1 MSTIDKRIVQMQFDN
16 AQFERGISQSMDSLD
31 EFNEKLQ
38 FKEAVKGINGLQREL
53 NDVNFNGIQ
62 NAASRLSDYFTTIGG
77 MIKKKIKEN
86 ITDEL
91 VGAISKI
98 EQATIGQ
105 IKSGGWSRAMNLAN
119 AQFMIEGLKLD
130 WNEMLKSINYG
141 VQDTAYGLDAAAKA
155 ASSLAASGVDFHES
169 VEGANDSLMHTS
181 LRAISGVAAMT
192 NSTYEDISRIFTS
205 VAGNGRLM
213 GDQLLQLSA
222 RGLNVA
228 ANLAQVMNTTEADI
242 RDMVSKGKIS
252 FEMFATAM
260 DDAFGAHAKE
270 ANKTFTGALSNMKAA
285 LSRIGAIFATPVI
298 AKTNEVF
305 IALTSKIKEVQKALN
320 DTTDNEGQK
329 VLRFAGHFAE
339 AWEAGVEAVSKL
351 IKAVDLSW
359 FQKIADAADNA
370 AQKVTGI
377 FKTLES
383 YIGGYS
389 EELSKDSEKTAVS
402 MKLTAEEYQAVID
415 VVNQKYGNGGDR
427 IKKLTNAGFTE
438 DSRKKIQKW
447 VDAIVAAKY
456 SFDDAEISGLKFKKA
471 VESVSGSG
479 GSMAEMVKQNK
490 ELEKSQQT
498 QKKIKIKSVYNDL
511 HATLSAVV
519 RTGRNL
525 LVVLKNLGGSVLSGF
540 LKGLDPS
547 KGAKNLKKFS
557 LSLEAI
563 SEHLIAFSE
572 KAGPAVEKVFEK
584 LGQVV
589 SWVWSKITGAAAAVG
604 EFIANFRKGKK
615 EFEETGEVAK
625 GTSTFMEKFIK
636 VVTNGVNKLKKFPEF
651 LDELIAAIKEK
662 PGVKR
667 LTDQLTKLWETIKN
681 GAKDALKP
689 ATDAINDFAESTGDD
704 GKSAAEVMADAI
716 DFICTK
722 IADFNDMIPKAI
734 EYVEKFCD
742 TVVTK
747 AEEIYDKI
755 VEKAEGLYEK
765 IKPYIDKFTKFL
777 KETFG
782 AESFDDFKTSFE
794 KSWNESSIKGMLD
807 SVTAFG
813 DSVKTGL
820 LEGLDNV
827 DWDYVGSLSGL
838 ALVLVGFLKLIK
850 LTDAITEFTESLTSV
865 PKALST
871 LLAGVNDFVSVM
883 SGSIGK
889 MTTSIEIGVITASI
903 VSIGLLI
910 IALGSVDRSKIE
922 QGAAVMI
929 LIGFFTRIIVI
940 GFLNALS
947 NVKALTIASRQGTTF
962 INKLKSQLVFILN
975 SFVSIIS
982 LCLFFVSIAAS
993 IYIIVKAMKEFAS
1006 MDPNTMSEAVGTVTV
1021 IAGAVLAIG
1030 LLLYVAFKRDT
1041 KLDYDMKATKAM
1053 LGLAAVIFS
1062 ISIAVYA
1069 IAQAAAVLAANNVTW
1084 NEFGMVAAAIAIVS
1098 ALSILLLKN
1107 VKSMDSA
1114 KGILKMAVSILLLSI
1129 GLSMI
1134 IGTII
1139 GLAVVISA
1147 LDKIGLGDKFE
1158 EAVWYVALILVAIGG
1173 AIFLMSKGASQFKSI
1188 RKLPGII
1195 FTMSLAILAIAGAI
1209 MMIASLGDRMYWASF
1224 IVGGMIVILA
1234 GTIYLLM
1241 SALKKMSDEAGAA
1254 GAKKISTMMD
1264 SLSMAFVSIGISLLL
1279 IAAACALM
1287 DTVGPQGLIAVGAA
1301 LVVLIVAFAL
1311 MAKFLDPAKIE
1322 ATSKAFLSIGGMMAL
1337 VGVGILLIA
1346 AALKIIQPLLAPLAV
1361 DLANLFN
1368 VMAEHPVLVGIFT
1381 ALIIGLIVALIV
1393 FAEKVGPIVKVIVDA
1408 VTGAAKA
1415 IWGVLK
1421 TSGEAIGK
1429 WFKELSPKMKIMVS
1443 SLIIG
1448 LCAALLKASPEV
1460 LKTIGK
1466 LLFKLLEFL
1475 GDIAGKLAYS
1485 IVALIIKLI
1494 YAITDAIMANS
1505 GRIASAL
1512 IGLVMALVDIL
1523 WNVIGQII
1531 ALVFGD
1537 KVADKITG
1545 FFSGTSAE
1553 MMDKVQSMRE
1563 TAEAGD
1569 RIKAERLRL
1578 LDEEEIED
1586 DIKKIYN
1593 DDNVN
1598 AMQNVGT
1605 KLGKGLSTGIGIGS
1619 GLTGG
1624 GIGSMLGSAAGGGL
1638 SDTITK
1644 AMAGS
1649 SGGGASW
1656 DPEDLTGSIREF
1668 GTVSDGATGS
1678 VADLS
1683 NVMADFNIN
1692 ADGASGSMLDM
1703 NSIMEQFNINA
1714 DGTEESISDVNEAM
1728 SETAETATEA
1738 AEAIDETKNNIVE
1751 LPTAAQEAMIKAGQA
1766 FRDKDGL
1773 FYDLK
1778 NFTKDL
1784 DNLPSQAKEALIKAG
1799 KGIRGE
1805 DGIFYALKDQ
1815 NKEISDFVAG
1825 FGKEIGETYVDE
1837 ETDAMSAGKR
1847 YYDAQYENMQYAN
1860 KAVADNR
1867 KEYRDTVDECVN
1879 DTGVTIINAAEHRYY
1894 ESGENSVAAIV
1905 KAVKDGED
1913 DVARAYI
1920 GLVNAGIN
1928 AYNGPDGQDAHSPSK
1943 KYYQNALYSIL
1954 GITDAINQNESLATS
1969 AMAGLASSMV
1979 SSFGSGLSYVGKVAS
1994 GELAY
1999 DPTIRPVLDTSRV
2012 SLGASSI
2019 NGMFNRQSISLS
2031 GFSGRLAAD
2040 IGQLD
2045 SRNSDVVGELQ
2056 ALREEMA
2063 YMTEEMTNMQMV
2075 VDSGALVGAIAP
2087 GMDRSLGRMT
2097 KFKGRGN

>member
-38 FKEAVKGINGLQREL
+38 FKEAMKGIAGLQKE
-53 NDVNFNGIQ
+53 I
-62 NAASRLSDYFTTIGG
+62 NAVSFIRMQQSVDRLSDYFTTIGG
-77 MIKKKIKEN
+77 KLKETIKKN
-86 ITDEL
+86 ITDEI
-91 VGAISKI
+91 VKAAQSI

-305 IALTSKIKEVQKALN
+305 IAITSRIKEFQKALS
-320 DTTDNEGQK
+320 DTVDNEGQK

-339 AWEAGVEAVSKL
+339 AWETGVETVSKL
-351 IKAVDLSW
+351 IKAIDLSW
-359 FQKIADAADNA
+359 FQDIADAADKA

-377 FKTLES
+377 FKTLDS

-389 EELSKDSEKTAVS
+389 EELKADAEKTADA
-402 MKLTAEEYQAVID
+402 MALTAEEYQAVID
-415 VVNQKYGNGGDR
+415 VVNQKYGNGGAR
-427 IKKLTNAGFTE
+427 IKKLTDAGFSE
-438 DSRKKIQKW
+438 DSRKRIQKW
-447 VDAIVAAKY
+447 VDAVVKAKY
-456 SFDDAEISGLKFKKA
+456 SLDDAEIGGVKFKKA
-471 VESVSGSG
+471 VESVTGSG
-479 GSMAEMVKQNK
+479 GAMAEMVKQNK

-511 HATLSAVV
+511 SATLASVV
-519 RTGRNL
+519 RTGKNL
-525 LVVLKNLGGSVLSGF
+525 LTVIKNLGGSVLKGF
-540 LKGLDPS
+540 LQGLDPS
-547 KGAKNLKKFS
+547 KGAKNLKRFS
-557 LSLEAI
+557 LSLEKL
-563 SEHLIAFSE
+563 SEHLVEFSIKTGPTIE
-572 KAGPAVEKVFEK
+572 KAFEKV
-584 LGQVV
+584 GAAV
-589 SWVWSKITGAAAAVG
+589 SWVWSKVTGAAASVA
-604 EFIANFRKGKK
+604 EFIANFKKGKK
-615 EFEETGEVAK
+615 EIEETGTVTE
-625 GTSTFMEKFIK
+625 GTSKFMEKFIK
-636 VVTNGVNKLKKFPEF
+636 VVTNGVNKIKKLPDFFE
-651 LDELIAAIKEK
+651 DLISAIKEK

-667 LTDQLTKLWETIKN
+667 LSDQLTKLWDTIKN

-689 ATDAINDFAESTGDD
+689 AKDAIDSFADGTDEAGESSVD
-704 GKSAAEVMADAI
+704 KFANAI

-722 IADFNDMIPKAI
+722 IADFNDLIPKAI
-734 EYVEKFCD
+734 EYVENLFD
-742 TVVTK
+742 TISKK
-747 AEEIYDKI
+747 AEELYG
-755 VEKAEGLYEK
+755 KA
-765 IKPYIDKFTKFL
+765 KPHIDKFKKLL
-777 KETFG
+777 KDTFG
-782 AESFDDFKTSFE
+782 VENLEDLKASFE
-794 KSWNESSIKGMLD
+794 KAWDESSVKGILD

-813 DSVKTGL
+813 EAVKTSL

-827 DWDYVGSLSGL
+827 DWDYVGSLSGI
-838 ALVLVGFLKLIK
+838 ALLLVGLLKLMK
-850 LTDAITEFTESLTSV
+850 LTDALTEFTDALTGV
-865 PKALST
+865 PTALKAL
-871 LLAGVNDFVSVM
+871 LEGANDFMAVM

-889 MTTSIEIGVITASI
+889 MTTAVEIGVITASI
-903 VSIGLLI
+903 VAIGLLV
-910 IALGSVDRSKIE
+910 IALGSVDKSKLE
-922 QGAAVMI
+922 QGAAALI
-929 LIGFFTRIIVI
+929 LIAVFARIVVI
-940 GFLNALS
+940 GFLNAI
-947 NVKALTIASRQGTTF
+947 NNFKALTIAARQGTTF
-962 INKLKSQLVFILN
+962 INKLKAQLVTILS
-975 SFVSIIS
+975 SFVSAIS
-982 LCLFFVSIAAS
+982 ACLVILSLAGAAL
-993 IYIIVKAMKEFAS
+993 IIVKAMKVFSEI
-1006 MDPNTMSEAVGTVTV
+1006 DPNVMSKAVGAVVV
-1021 IAGAVLAIG
+1021 IVGAVVALSLIMY
-1030 LLLYVAFKRDT
+1030 LAFKKDT
-1041 KLDYDMKATKAM
+1041 HLDHDMKAAKAM
-1053 LGLAAVIFS
+1053 FSLAAVIFALGV
-1062 ISIAVYA
+1062 AVYA
-1069 IAQAAAVLAANNVTW
+1069 ISKACAVLAANKVGWTEVGLVGFLLIVVTAMAGALMTSTATLDAK
-1084 NEFGMVAAAIAIVS
+1084 NILKIAGAIL
-1098 ALSILLLKN
+1098 ALS
-1107 VKSMDSA
+1107 V
-1114 KGILKMAVSILLLSI
+1114 
-1129 GLSMI
+1129 GLSLI
-1134 IGTII
+1134 VGTII
-1139 GLAVVISA
+1139 GLAVVIKLMEVAGVGADTFAFA
-1147 LDKIGLGDKFE
+1147 LGTIVAVILALG
-1158 EAVWYVALILVAIGG
+1158 VAIW
-1173 AIFLMSKGASQFKSI
+1173 LMTTSMDAFTSVKS
-1188 RKLPGII
+1188 LAGII
-1195 FTMSLAILAIAGAI
+1195 FTMALMILAIAGAM
-1209 MMIASLGDRMYWASF
+1209 MMIASIGDNMVRAAV
-1224 IVGGMIVILA
+1224 IVGVVVPVIALSI
-1234 GTIYLLM
+1234 GLLM
-1241 SALKKMSDEAGAA
+1241 LALKKLADNSGAA
-1254 GAKKISTMMD
+1254 GAKKIATMLD
-1264 SLSMAFVSIGISLLL
+1264 SVSMAFIAIGVSLLL
-1279 IAAACALM
+1279 IAAACNVMSTASF
-1287 DTVGPQGLIAVGAA
+1287 GGIAVVAGA
-1301 LVVLIVAFAL
+1301 LVLLIGAFFL

-1322 ATSKAFLSIGGMMAL
+1322 AVSKAFLSIGGMMAL

-1381 ALIIGLIVALIV
+1381 ALIIGLIIALIV
-1393 FAEKVGPIVKVIVDA
+1393 FAEKVGPIVKAIVDA
-1408 VTGAAKA
+1408 ITGAVKA

-1421 TSGEAIGK
+1421 TGGEAIGK
-1429 WFKELSPKMKIMVS
+1429 WFKDLSPKMKIMVS

-1485 IVALIIKLI
+1485 IVALIVKLI
-1494 YAITDAIMANS
+1494 YAITDAITANS

-1523 WNVIGQII
+1523 WNVLGQII
-1531 ALVFGD
+1531 ALIFGD

-1553 MMDKVQSMRE
+1553 LQDKIQSMRE

-1569 RIKAERLRL
+1569 RIKAARLNL
-1578 LDEEEIED
+1578 LDEEDIED

-1593 DDNVN
+1593 EDNAN
-1598 AMQNVGT
+1598 AMKGVGT

-1624 GIGSMLGSAAGGGL
+1624 GLGSVLGEGLGGGL
-1638 SDTITK
+1638 SDVIAK
-1644 AMAGS
+1644 AGAGS

-1656 DPEDLTGSIREF
+1656 DSMTGSLL
-1668 GTVSDGATGS
+1668 GSNDALSGLGLTADGATESMFGS
-1678 VADLS
+1678 TDAL
-1683 NVMADFNIN
+1683 AQL
-1692 ADGASGSMLDM
+1692 GLT
-1703 NSIMEQFNINA
+1703 A
-1714 DGTEESISDVNEAM
+1714 DGTTESMFGSTDALSQFGLTADGTADSLENVSDAM
-1728 SETAETATEA
+1728 AETAETANEA
-1738 AEAIDETKNNIVE
+1738 AEAVDSAKTSVTE

-1778 NFTKDL
+1778 NFTTDL
-1784 DNLPSQAKEALIKAG
+1784 DNLPAQAKEALIKAG

-1879 DTGVTIINAAEHRYY
+1879 DTGVTIINTADHRYY
-1894 ESGENSVAAIV
+1894 DAGTNSVAAIV
-1905 KAVKDGED
+1905 KAVKDGKS

-1920 GLVNAGIN
+1920 DLVNAGID

-1954 GITDAINQNESLATS
+1954 GITNAINQNEDMATS